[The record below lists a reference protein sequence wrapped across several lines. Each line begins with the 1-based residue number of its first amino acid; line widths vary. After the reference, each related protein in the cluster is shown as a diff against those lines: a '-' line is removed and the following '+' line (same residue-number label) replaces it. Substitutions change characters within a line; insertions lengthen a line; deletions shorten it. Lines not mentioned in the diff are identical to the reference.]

1 MQVEEYLGK
10 HGRAVLTVKPTHTMA
25 EAARGFSEPIDGKKY
40 SCAVV
45 VDDEE
50 KVLGMLSLGDITW
63 YVGRLE
69 ERAPKLEVRNM
80 MTEDVVSCG
89 RKELL
94 EEVLGRMAERGI
106 RHVPVVEDGRLIGL
120 VARREA
126 LEFLYKWA
134 KLDAENLTEWLF
146 TSHARY

>member
-1 MQVEEYLGK
+1 MLVQEYLAK
-10 HGRAVLTVKPTHTMA
+10 HGGPILTVKPGDTMA
-25 EAARGFSEPIDGKKY
+25 EAARGFSEPVGGKRY

-45 VDDEE
+45 VDDDN

-63 YVGRLE
+63 FVGRLE

-80 MTEDVVSCG
+80 MTEEVVSCG

-94 EEVLGRMAERGI
+94 EDVLKRMADGGI
-106 RHVPVVEDGRLIGL
+106 RHVPVIDDGKLVGL

-134 KLDAENLTEWLF
+134 KLDADNLTEWLF

>member
-1 MQVEEYLGK
+1 MQVDEYLGK
-10 HGRAVLTVKPTHTMA
+10 QGGPVLTVKPGDTMA
-25 EAARGFSEPIDGKKY
+25 EAARRFSEPVGGKKY

-45 VDDEE
+45 VDDDGR
-50 KVLGMLSLGDITW
+50 VLGMLSLGDITW
-63 YVGRLE
+63 FVGRLE

-80 MTEDVVSCG
+80 MTEDLVSCG

-94 EEVLGRMAERGI
+94 EEVLGRMADRGI
-106 RHVPVVEDGRLIGL
+106 RHVPVVEDGKLIGL

-134 KLDAENLTEWLF
+134 KVDAENLTEWLF

>member
-10 HGRAVLTVKPTHTMA
+10 HGGPVFTVKPGDTMA
-25 EAARGFSEPIDGKKY
+25 EAARGFSEPIGGKKY

-45 VDDEE
+45 VEDDGT
-50 KVLGMLSLGDITW
+50 VLGMLSLGDITW
-63 YVGRLE
+63 FVGRLE

-80 MTEDVVSCG
+80 MTEDVVTCG

-94 EEVLGRMAERGI
+94 EDVLGRMAERGI
-106 RHVPVVEDGRLIGL
+106 RHVPVVEDGKLVGL

-134 KLDAENLTEWLF
+134 KLDAENLTDWLF